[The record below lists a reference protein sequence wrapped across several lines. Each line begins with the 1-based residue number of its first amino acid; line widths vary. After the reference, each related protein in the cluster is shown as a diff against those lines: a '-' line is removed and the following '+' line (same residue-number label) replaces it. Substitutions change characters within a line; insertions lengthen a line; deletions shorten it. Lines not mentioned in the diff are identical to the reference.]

1 LNYYHRNSKKVGVSF
16 ITIMM
21 MMTVTKTGIKC
32 TNEHHTDSTKVS
44 TTNNDTI
51 RTNSK

>member
-21 MMTVTKTGIKC
+21 MMTVTK
-32 TNEHHTDSTKVS
+32 NWHQMH
-44 TTNNDTI
+44 
-51 RTNSK
+51 